1 MAVFNPTSRAV
12 EYRELYGLPMGNSSS
27 PVQFCRIPEAL
38 PAVTQVVYVVP
49 VAPFVDDYMMLDHG
63 DEITVTRSS
72 PSTGAPGV
80 LAAKWLRNQ
89 IHRFGGMEFSP
100 EKHQESDQRNKSLG
114 VSVDLTVF
122 RTTSTIHFTPTS
134 ER

>member
-38 PAVTQVVYVVP
+38 PAVTQLFCVVP

-63 DEITVTRSS
+63 DAIITVNRCTWRSS
-72 PSTGAPGV
+72 GQVVAKSDPQVWRHGV
-80 LAAKWLRNQ
+80 L
-89 IHRFGGMEFSP
+89 S
-100 EKHQESDQRNKSLG
+100 
-114 VSVDLTVF
+114 
-122 RTTSTIHFTPTS
+122 
-134 ER
+134 